1 MRLTLSVFAAMAIAV
16 VVAPGTALAN
26 HHACPQVTTA
36 TTGGADVSRKDCS
49 PVYVPYP
56 VGGPKSPLPSGA
68 YQSTGLPLPA
78 VQTPYPD
85 LSPSDDN
92 NPPDV
97 LGCYGP
103 DLGGPTRTIVQPL
116 LGTPQNSD
124 PADPYVCPPGFKL
137 IRIQVEVDFSA
148 SVG

>member
-1 MRLTLSVFAAMAIAV
+1 MRLTLSLMATLVAAVIV
-16 VVAPGTALAN
+16 VPSTALAN
-26 HHACPQVTTA
+26 HHACPQVTT
-36 TTGGADVSRKDCS
+36 TTAGGVDVARKDCS

-56 VGGPKSPLPSGA
+56 IGGPKSPLPSGA

-78 VQTPYPD
+78 AQTPYPD
-85 LSPSDDN
+85 LSPGDDN

-116 LGTPQNSD
+116 LGTSQNSD
-124 PADPYVCPPGFKL
+124 AGDPYVCPPGYRL
-137 IRIQVEVDFSA
+137 IRIHVEVHVA
-148 SVG
+148 IGVG